1 MVPPSRQLCKK
12 FNKKQLNI
20 LKELSKY
27 IIKNQEEVIR
37 INEKIIQFYNFKYT
51 ILNIFQN

>member
-12 FNKKQLNI
+12 FNKKQLDI
-20 LKELSKY
+20 LKELSLY

-37 INEKIIQFYNFKYT
+37 INKKIMELYNS
-51 ILNIFQN
+51 

>member
-1 MVPPSRQLCKK
+1 MVPPNRQLCKK

-37 INEKIIQFYNFKYT
+37 INEKIMKFYN
-51 ILNIFQN
+51 N